1 MVIKLIITPVLN
13 FDVRNVG
20 HKLKEDEF
28 SLETATTLYP
38 TPPPFSKCLNLLNG
52 FGPIKEVVVEKNR
65 CNNRFERLQ
74 HLVESVRYVANT
86 CTNLDVFRG
95 EPARKFNKTVTVIL
109 FSFFR

>member
-1 MVIKLIITPVLN
+1 M
-13 FDVRNVG
+13 
-20 HKLKEDEF
+20 
-28 SLETATTLYP
+28 TLYP
-38 TPPPFSKCLNLLNG
+38 PPPLSKCLNLLNG

-109 FSFFR
+109 FSFVR

>member
-13 FDVRNVG
+13 FDERNVG

-38 TPPPFSKCLNLLNG
+38 PPLSKCLNLLNG
-52 FGPIKEVVVEKNR
+52 FGPIKKVVVEKNR

-86 CTNLDVFRG
+86 CTNLDVF
-95 EPARKFNKTVTVIL
+95 
-109 FSFFR
+109 

>member
-1 MVIKLIITPVLN
+1 MVIKLFITPVLN

-38 TPPPFSKCLNLLNG
+38 PPPPPLSKCLNLLNG

-86 CTNLDVFRG
+86 CPNLDVF
-95 EPARKFNKTVTVIL
+95 
-109 FSFFR
+109 